1 MNFEKNF
8 TDPKLHP
15 LVQLRTKENLL
26 EVKQH
31 NTNEN
36 LCFT

>member
-1 MNFEKNF
+1 MNFKKNF

-15 LVQLRTKENLL
+15 LVQLGTKENLL

-36 LCFT
+36 LCFI